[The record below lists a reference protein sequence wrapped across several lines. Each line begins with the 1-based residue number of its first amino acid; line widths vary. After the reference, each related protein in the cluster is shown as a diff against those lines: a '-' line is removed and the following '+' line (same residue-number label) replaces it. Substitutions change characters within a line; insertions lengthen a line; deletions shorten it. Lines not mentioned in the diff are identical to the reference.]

1 MPANYLHGVETIDIE
16 KQGQLIR
23 IVKSS
28 VVILYGIAPTG
39 PAQVLT
45 LCLSDRDDAQFGAP
59 KTGFNIPK
67 TLEIIRKEA
76 GGCPVL
82 VVNTFDST
90 TNGTA
95 VSLEAHT
102 VDANG
107 KVKLTYEPVGT
118 VSLFDSGGVAS
129 TLVKDTDYS
138 VDDYGNFTALKS
150 TFTGSL
156 KFSYRKLNSASV
168 DAAQIVG
175 AVDGT
180 TEARTGMKLAATAY
194 NLFGYNPK
202 IIIAPGYA
210 TLSGVQVEMKA
221 QVSLFRAIALFDAP
235 ASTTVAGAIAGRG
248 ISGTIGFNT
257 SDKRVA
263 LLYPQIK
270 TYNTATDSDL
280 PYWYSAFMA
289 GVMVKSDQ
297 DNGYWWSPSNKEMK
311 AATGV
316 ERNITANLSDA
327 STEANQLNEVGIV
340 TVYNSFGTGIRTWG
354 NRNAAYPSNTS
365 VCNFI
370 NIQRTDDV
378 VSESVEL
385 GALKYIDRPIDQA
398 FIDLVREE
406 GNSFISSLVQRGA
419 LLPGSKLVYNPDDNL
434 PADLANGHITFE
446 RVYMVPAPAE
456 RITFKSVLDINL
468 LKALK

>member
-28 VVILYGIAPTG
+28 VVILYGIAPEG
-39 PAQVLT
+39 PAQELT

-59 KTGFNIPK
+59 KPGFNIPK
-67 TLEIIRKEA
+67 VLEIIRKEA

-82 VVNTFDST
+82 VVNTFDIA

-95 VSLEAHT
+95 VTAEPHT
-102 VDANG
+102 VADG
-107 KVKLTYEPVGT
+107 KVTLTYIPIGAVTVLTNAGEP
-118 VSLFDSGGVAS
+118 SGLVLDEDYTLDEYGV
-129 TLVKDTDYS
+129 
-138 VDDYGNFTALKS
+138 FTAL
-150 TFTGSL
+150 TADFTGAL
-156 KFSYRKLNSASV
+156 KFTYTKLNAASV
-168 DAAQIVG
+168 NAAQIIG
-175 AVDGT
+175 EIDGD
-180 TEARTGMKLAATAY
+180 TEERTGMKLAATAY

-210 TLSGVQVEMKA
+210 TLSGVQTEMKA
-221 QVSLFRAIALFDAP
+221 QAALFRATALFDAP
-235 ASTTVAGAIAGRG
+235 AATTVAGAIAARG

-257 SDKRVA
+257 SDKRVV
-263 LLYPQIK
+263 LLYPMIK
-270 TYNTATDSDL
+270 TYDTATDADAA
-280 PYWYSAFMA
+280 YWYSAFMA
-289 GVMVKSDQ
+289 GVMVKTDQ
-297 DNGYWWSPSNKEMK
+297 DYGYWWSPSNKEMK

-327 STEANQLNEVGIV
+327 DTEANTLNEVGIV

-354 NRNAAYPSNTS
+354 NNNAAYPSNTS

-378 VSESVEL
+378 VSESIEL
-385 GALKYIDRPIDQA
+385 GSLKYIDRPIDQA

-406 GNSFISSLVQRGA
+406 GNSLISSLVQRGA
-419 LLPGSKLVYNPDDNL
+419 FLPGSKLTYNPADNS
-434 PADLANGHITFE
+434 PAELASGHVVFE
-446 RVYMVPAPAE
+446 RNYMVPSPAG
-456 RITFKSVLDINL
+456 RITYKSVLDIQL
-468 LKALK
+468 YRALK

>member
-39 PAQVLT
+39 PAQELT

-76 GGCPVL
+76 AGCPIL
-82 VVNTFDST
+82 VVNTFDED

-95 VSLEAHT
+95 VVEEAHT
-102 VDANG
+102 VADN
-107 KVKLTYEPVGT
+107 KITLSFEPVGD
-118 VSLFDSGGVAS
+118 VEVLDNAGDPSD
-129 TLVKDTDYS
+129 LVLDVDYS
-138 VDDYGNFTALKS
+138 INDYGVLTGLKT
-150 TFTGSL
+150 TFTGAL
-156 KFSYRKLNSASV
+156 KFNYTKLNAASV
-168 DAAQIVG
+168 NAAQIVG
-175 AVDGT
+175 EIDVD
-180 TEARTGMKLAATAY
+180 TEVRTGMKLAATAY

-210 TLSGVQVEMKA
+210 TLSGVQIEMKA
-221 QVSLFRAIALFDAP
+221 QAALFRAVCLFDAP
-235 ASTTVAGAIAGRG
+235 AATTVAGVIAARG
-248 ISGTIGFNT
+248 IAGTIGFNT
-257 SDKRVA
+257 SDKRVV
-263 LLYPQIK
+263 LLYPMIK
-270 TYNTATDSDL
+270 TYNTATDADAS
-280 PYWYSAFMA
+280 YWYSAFMA
-289 GVMVKSDQ
+289 GVMVSQDQ
-297 DNGYWWSPSNKEMK
+297 NNGYWWSPSNKEIK
-311 AATGV
+311 SATGV

-327 STEANQLNEVGIV
+327 STEANQINEVGIV

-385 GALKYIDRPIDQA
+385 GALKYIDRPINQA

-406 GNSFISSLVQRGA
+406 GNSFIASLVQRGA

-446 RVYMVPAPAE
+446 RIYMVPAPAE

>member
-28 VVILYGIAPTG
+28 VVILYGIAPEG
-39 PAQVLT
+39 PAQELT

-82 VVNTFDST
+82 VVNTFDVAD
-90 TNGTA
+90 NGTA
-95 VSLEAHT
+95 VVEEPHT
-102 VDANG
+102 VTDG
-107 KVKLTYEPVGT
+107 KVTLSFQPIGT
-118 VSLFDSGGVAS
+118 VTVLDNAGAPSG
-129 TLVKDTDYS
+129 LVLDEDYS
-138 VDDYGNFTALKS
+138 IDDYGVLTAL
-150 TFTGSL
+150 TADFTGAL
-156 KFSYRKLNSASV
+156 KFSYTKLNAASV
-168 DAAQIVG
+168 NAAQIIG

-180 TEARTGMKLAATAY
+180 TEVRTGMKLAATAY

-210 TLSGVQVEMKA
+210 TLSGVQAEMKA
-221 QVSLFRAIALFDAP
+221 QAALFRATALFDAP
-235 ASTTVAGAIAGRG
+235 AATTVAGAIAARG

-263 LLYPQIK
+263 LLYPMIK
-270 TYNTATDSDL
+270 TYDTATDADAA
-280 PYWYSAFMA
+280 YWYSAFMA
-289 GVMVKSDQ
+289 GVMVRTDQ
-297 DNGYWWSPSNKEMK
+297 DFGYWWSPSNKEMK

-327 STEANQLNEVGIV
+327 STEANQLNEVGII

-354 NRNAAYPSNTS
+354 NRNAAYPSNSS

-385 GALKYIDRPIDQA
+385 AALKYIDRPINQA

-406 GNSFISSLVQRGA
+406 GNSFIASLVQRGA
-419 LLPGSKLVYNPDDNL
+419 LMPGSKLVYNPADNL

-446 RVYMVPAPAE
+446 RIYMVPAPAE

-468 LKALK
+468 LLALK

>member
-28 VVILYGIAPTG
+28 VVILYGIAPSG
-39 PAQVLT
+39 PAQELT

-82 VVNTFDST
+82 VVNTYSNA

-95 VSLEAHT
+95 VALEAHT
-102 VDANG
+102 VADG
-107 KVKLTYEPVGT
+107 KVTLSFEPVGA
-118 VSLFDSGGVAS
+118 VSVFDNAGAPS
-129 TLVKDTDYS
+129 TLVLGTDYS
-138 VDDYGNFTALKS
+138 INDYGVLTALTS
-150 TFTGSL
+150 LFTGAL
-156 KFSYRKLNSASV
+156 KFSYTKLNAASV

-175 AVDGT
+175 DVDGT
-180 TEARTGMKLAATAY
+180 TEVRTGMKLAATAY

-210 TLSGVQVEMKA
+210 TLSGVQIEMKA
-221 QVSLFRAIALFDAP
+221 QASLFRAIALFDAP
-235 ASTTVAGAIAGRG
+235 AATTVAGAISARG

-280 PYWYSAFMA
+280 SYWYSAFAA
-289 GVMVKSDQ
+289 GVIVANDQ
-297 DNGYWWSPSNKEMK
+297 NNGYWWSPSNKEIK
-311 AATGV
+311 SATGV

-327 STEANQLNEVGIV
+327 STEANQLNEVGIC
-340 TVYNSFGTGIRTWG
+340 TVYNSFGTGIRFWG

-385 GALKYIDRPIDQA
+385 GALKYIDRPINQA

-406 GNSFISSLVQRGA
+406 GNSFIASLVQRGA

-446 RVYMVPAPAE
+446 RIYMVPAPAE